1 MLDKYIRN
9 IDASVELLEDRIK
22 DYEKWC
28 LLVWIFATVLTFIG
42 ALIHSIIL
50 FGGGILFALCG
61 VMFYSLLLY
70 LEILVVLRKMQ
81 GGSK

>member
-22 DYEKWC
+22 DCEKWY
-28 LLVWIFATVLTFIG
+28 LPVWIFATVPVFIG

-50 FGGGILFALCG
+50 FGGGILLALCG